1 MGWQTGNER
10 RLNIAICAASLVGPS
25 YSSGGRSGGQASSAA
40 GAEESAQHRGGR
52 EAGHQAKAKGGQAER
67 EGSAP
72 QRMLIPAN

>member
-10 RLNIAICAASLVGPS
+10 RLSIAICVASSVGPS
-25 YSSGGRSGGQASSAA
+25 YSSGGTSGGQASSAA
-40 GAEESAQHRGGR
+40 GAGESAQRRGGR
-52 EAGHQAKAKGGQAER
+52 GAGHQPKAKGGQAER

>member
-10 RLNIAICAASLVGPS
+10 RLNIAICVASLVGPS
-25 YSSGGRSGGQASSAA
+25 YSGGGTSGRQASSAA
-40 GAEESAQHRGGR
+40 GAEESAQHGGGR